1 MDNNN
6 KRKDPTKSKGVLTK
20 NKFRRE
26 QARSSKHPTR
36 HNKSKTYSL
45 DGQKCLSYHQISISS
60 SKEFKEFVI
69 KQAIQRNISVS
80 KLLRDS
86 VKYTVEN
93 NII

>member
-6 KRKDPTKSKGVLTK
+6 KRKDTTKGVLTK
-20 NKFRRE
+20 NKFCRE
-26 QARSSKHPTR
+26 QARSFRHPTR
-36 HNKSKTYSL
+36 HNKSKCFSL
-45 DGQKCLSYHQISISS
+45 DGQKCLSFFQISISS
-60 SKEFKEFVI
+60 SKEFKEFVSAEAQ
-69 KQAIQRNISVS
+69 KRKISVS